1 MRHRRFCKPTLA
13 LLLIACCTVVLSA
26 CGQTQQTQQSKPASE
41 GLDVNV
47 GGVTYNVFISRE
59 LNIRDAEDQA
69 YYQGPEA
76 PPGTEYMGVFLR
88 ACNKDTRPHVA
99 ASQFLVRDVS
109 GAEFKPLA
117 LAQSNLFA
125 YRPKELSPGQCIPEP
140 GTIASSGPTN
150 GSLLVFQVPFT
161 VDENRPLSLQVTSPP
176 DSSGQPQTQLFELE

>member
-1 MRHRRFCKPTLA
+1 MA
-13 LLLIACCTVVLSA
+13 VLSA
-26 CGQTQQTQQSKPASE
+26 CGQTQQQPQKPATE

-88 ACNKDTRPHVA
+88 ACNKDSQPHVS
-99 ASQFLVRDVS
+99 ASQFVVRDVR
-109 GAEFKPLA
+109 GAEFRPLP

-125 YRPKELSPGQCIPEP
+125 YRPKVLNPGQCIPEP
-140 GTIASSGPTN
+140 GSIAASGPTN

-176 DSSGQPQTQLFELE
+176 DSSGQSQTQVFGLE